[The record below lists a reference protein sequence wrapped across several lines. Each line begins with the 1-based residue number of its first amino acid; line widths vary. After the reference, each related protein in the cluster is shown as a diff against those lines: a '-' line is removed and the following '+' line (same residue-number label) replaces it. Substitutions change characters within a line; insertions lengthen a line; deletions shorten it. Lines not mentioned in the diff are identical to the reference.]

1 MTEISVI
8 IPVYNRARYI
18 VDAIRSVLDQRDA
31 PAFEVVVV
39 DDGSTDDSV
48 ARVAALDDPRIRIV
62 TGHDNQGIAAARNRG
77 IAAASGRY
85 IAFLDSDDLA
95 RPERLAR
102 QAGFL
107 DQHPNHAAVGA
118 WIGWVDADGRRL
130 KRVKRKPTGARQI
143 AAERLF
149 RSGIE
154 NSAAMARTEI
164 LRAYPHR
171 ETLAVG
177 SDYDLWARIAVDHPL
192 AGLPCLLVDRRQHP
206 TQATAKHVA
215 QDRYYRCQIFAWQ
228 LEALGIDFCTADLE
242 RHYRL
247 RRLGKG
253 GERADSSYIDWAERW
268 LERLQDANRRK
279 HLYPEPE
286 FSGVL
291 AVFWAGACWHA
302 SHRRAGLWRLL
313 RSRLSRPLL
322 AGSWHALSHRS
333 SFLRRQS
340 ASTGA
345 R

>member
-8 IPVYNRARYI
+8 IPVYNRAHYI

-31 PAFEVVVV
+31 PAFEILVV

-48 ARVAALDDPRIRIV
+48 ARAAAIDDPRIRII
-62 TGHDNQGIAAARNRG
+62 TGHGNQGIAVARNRG
-77 IAAASGRY
+77 IAEASGHY

-102 QAGFL
+102 QARFL
-107 DQHPNHAAVGA
+107 DAHPEHAAVGA
-118 WIGWVDADGRRL
+118 WIGWIDADGRRL
-130 KRVKRKPTGARQI
+130 KRVKRKPTGSRQI

-154 NSAAMARTEI
+154 NSAAMARSEI

-171 ETLAVG
+171 ESLAVG
-177 SDYDLWARIAVDHPL
+177 SDYDLWARIAADHPL

-206 TQATAKHVA
+206 AQATAKHVA
-215 QDRYYRCQIFAWQ
+215 QDRHYRCQIFAAQ

-242 RHYRL
+242 RHYHL

-253 GERADSSYIDWAERW
+253 GERADSIYIDWAERW
-268 LERLQDANRRK
+268 LQRLKDANRQKR
-279 HLYPEPE
+279 LYPEPE

-291 AVFWAGACWHA
+291 AVFWAGVCWHA
-302 SHRRAGLWRLL
+302 ANRRAGLWRLV
-313 RSRLSRPLL
+313 RAPLSRPLL
-322 AGSWHALSHRS
+322 TGSWHALSHRS
-333 SFLRRQS
+333 SLWSALARRPS
-340 ASTGA
+340 AV
-345 R
+345 